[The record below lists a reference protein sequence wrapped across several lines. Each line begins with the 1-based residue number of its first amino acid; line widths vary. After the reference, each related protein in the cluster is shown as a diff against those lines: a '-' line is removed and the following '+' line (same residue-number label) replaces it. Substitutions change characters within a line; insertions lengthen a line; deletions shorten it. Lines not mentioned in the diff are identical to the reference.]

1 MLPSMQTERP
11 AYVRFEYRPEED
23 RTASIKSGRQVLKD
37 RAYAIITPV
46 GSKDEVIRPV
56 DEWLAQC
63 ESQVKQGRL
72 SPTHLELYQRAFD
85 RWKKDGEVPLNG
97 TPIKGWPV
105 LGPSQQQAC
114 LSANV
119 RTVEDLALANGE
131 ALGRIGMGAVDMKQ
145 RAEAWLKAATD
156 LGAVVMQNAAL
167 LAERDD
173 LKREVERLTQLNA
186 SLAGQIQQP
195 APPPAV
201 IREEG
206 FDNA

>member
-1 MLPSMQTERP
+1 MLPSAQAERP

-23 RTASIKSGRQVLKD
+23 RNASVKAGRHVYKD

-63 ESQVKQGRL
+63 EAQVKQGRL
-72 SPTHLELYQRAFD
+72 PSMHLELYEKAFE
-85 RWKKDGEVPLNG
+85 RWKKDGEVPING

-131 ALGRIGMGAVDMKQ
+131 AMTRIGMGAVDMKQ

-156 LGAVVMQNAAL
+156 LGAVVMLNASL
-167 LAERDD
+167 TAERDD
-173 LKREVERLTQLNA
+173 LKREVERLTALNSALAAQVSRPEVPMPQVEDAA
-186 SLAGQIQQP
+186 S
-195 APPPAV
+195 
-201 IREEG
+201 
-206 FDNA
+206 